1 VKKYNIHMIL
11 YLFPSDSLERYIQVA
26 VQLIFLVLG
35 IYLIFAES
43 ATNRNVVESSR
54 EPRYLWRQNEGLLAS
69 AHKRAD
75 HQVTDKNQDDNA
87 FAVCVLL
94 GGIMCFVFW
103 VMKNIIK
110 DIHEFRQI
118 KYGKDKEY

>member
-1 VKKYNIHMIL
+1 MIL
-11 YLFPSDSLERYIQVA
+11 YLFPSGSLERYIQVA

-43 ATNRNVVESSR
+43 AATNRNVVESSG
-54 EPRYLWRQNEGLLAS
+54 EPDTWRQNEGLLAF

-94 GGIMCFVFW
+94 GGISCFVFW

-110 DIHEFRQI
+110 DIYEFRQI